1 MALHMSDQTSQEPTM
16 EEILASIR
24 RIISE
29 DDVPA
34 EDGAPA
40 EAEPE
45 PAPVEA
51 AAPVFEPEP
60 EPEEDD
66 DGVLEL
72 TERVETLGDL
82 DVYTPTVSDE
92 PAAPPYVA
100 PEPEYIPE
108 PPPVSA
114 NEGLVGVVAA
124 SAAASAFGQLSAAIQ
139 MPADGRT
146 LEDVVRELL
155 RPLLKQWLDSN
166 LPQIVQATV
175 DREVE
180 RSARGEVR

>member
-34 EDGAPA
+34 DEGAPA

-180 RSARGEVR
+180 RIARGQVR

>member
-124 SAAASAFGQLSAAIQ
+124 SAAAAAVGQRSAAIQ

-180 RSARGEVR
+180 RIARGQVR

>member
-34 EDGAPA
+34 DEGAPA

-60 EPEEDD
+60 EEED

-82 DVYTPTVSDE
+82 DVYTPTVSEE
-92 PAAPPYVA
+92 PAASPHVV
-100 PEPEYIPE
+100 PEPEYVPE
-108 PPPVSA
+108 RPPVSA
-114 NEGLVGVVAA
+114 YEGLVGGLAA

-180 RSARGEVR
+180 RIARGQVR